1 MRKFILRICT
11 FIIFSSLFYVIFT
24 FVWGSFVPS
33 ILKPNI
39 NYKLG
44 SPGHTYSRL
53 SEVKKVKDVD
63 ILFLGSSH
71 TYRGFDTRIFSE
83 YGLKTFNL
91 GSSSQTPTQT
101 KVLLNRYLNELNP
114 KIVILEVY
122 PITFSLDGVESS
134 LDILANDKN
143 DIHSLKMVLK
153 TNNIKTYNTLLY
165 GWTRDLFN
173 LNSAFIEDGDK
184 GHDHYV
190 SGGYVEKDIEYFSPE
205 PFDKKKIIITDFQL
219 KEFSEIVELIKNN
232 NRELILIYAPI
243 PPVNYNS
250 FENSSYFDSLMSQY
264 APYYNFNE
272 IQSFNDSLHFYDTHH
287 LNQKGVELFNKK
299 VVEILEIRD
308 NAN

>member
-1 MRKFILRICT
+1 MKKFILRIFT

-71 TYRGFDTRIFSE
+71 TYRGFDTRIFAK

-143 DIHSLKMVLK
+143 DIHSLKMALK

-173 LNSAFIEDGDK
+173 LNSAFVEDEDK

-219 KEFSEIVELIKNN
+219 KEFSEIVNLIKNN

-250 FENSSYFDSLMSQY
+250 FKNSSYFDSLMSQY

-287 LNQKGVELFNKK
+287 LNQMGVELFNKK
-299 VVEILEIRD
+299 VIETLPIRD
-308 NAN
+308 IAN